1 MENKL
6 QQRFPMIRT
15 REQILKEIFG
25 DEKLKRKF
33 LQWDLERRDLFL
45 DMFTGARGIKIL
57 YDSFFKIVLNP
68 DEHPERLERLLSILL
83 NQKIKILKVLPN
95 EGVKIADEGTL
106 LIMDIVVQ
114 TEDGMI
120 ADVECQKIG
129 YAFPGQRAACYS
141 ADLLMRQYRRVKQ
154 EKKDKGEKFSY
165 RDIKNVYTIIFYE
178 KSPEVFMNV
187 SGRYIHRSVQTLD
200 SGIQLDLL
208 QEYIFINLDIYFK
221 ILQNNIVENETDAWL
236 MFLGTDSPDQIISL
250 LEQYPWFED
259 LYRDLYTACRNTE
272 GVMDM
277 FSEELRILDRNT
289 VQYMI
294 DEMEEEIKKKEN
306 QLKEQEDRLKKQDGQ
321 LKVLKEQNSQLEE
334 QKRQLETV
342 CRSFV
347 AECRESGGDR
357 TQAAQILCDRIG
369 MDEEAALDTVNRLW
383 GEE

>member
-1 MENKL
+1 
-6 QQRFPMIRT
+6 
-15 REQILKEIFG
+15 
-25 DEKLKRKF
+25 
-33 LQWDLERRDLFL
+33 
-45 DMFTGARGIKIL
+45 
-57 YDSFFKIVLNP
+57 
-68 DEHPERLERLLSILL
+68 
-83 NQKIKILKVLPN
+83 
-95 EGVKIADEGTL
+95 
-106 LIMDIVVQ
+106 
-114 TEDGMI
+114 
-120 ADVECQKIG
+120 
-129 YAFPGQRAACYS
+129 
-141 ADLLMRQYRRVKQ
+141 
-154 EKKDKGEKFSY
+154 
-165 RDIKNVYTIIFYE
+165 
-178 KSPEVFMNV
+178 MNV
-187 SGRYIHRSVQTLD
+187 SGRFIHRSVQTLD

-347 AECRESGGDR
+347 AESRESGGDR